1 MLTMW
6 PFSIVILVSDVI
18 DNVLVNV
25 KKVPREYMAS
35 NEFDE
40 YLVQVEHDFEG
51 LRREAK
57 QLFLLIFCDLR
68 TVVPSTMA
76 IW

>member
-6 PFSIVILVSDVI
+6 PFSIVILALMLSI
-18 DNVLVNV
+18 NVLVNV
-25 KKVPREYMAS
+25 KKVPQEYMAS

-57 QLFLLIFCDLR
+57 TICFF
-68 TVVPSTMA
+68 
-76 IW
+76 